1 MIPALDQMGNPIL
14 KDDGTPL
21 MKATRADME
30 LKGYDRDLGFW
41 FRDPKTQAQRWYPLW
56 RYMEAHE
63 RIATKRKD
71 GAGGV
76 SPFELN
82 PSQISLYK
90 AMCEMR
96 REGKPIRINDGK
108 SRQMG
113 GSTFVAGVFFPLTA
127 FVPGR
132 KCGIVADVAS
142 HASGLFEKY
151 TLLYETTPDYLKKN
165 LRKRAKNAY
174 ELTFDYGRGV
184 SSSIKVLVQGEG
196 AGRSSTFDYLH
207 ESEIAFWGDIA
218 GTCLALENTVGDTD
232 MDSIIFRETTANG
245 ANEWKRMFDMGTQ
258 GRGMFKSVF
267 MPWFMEGTYRMRY
280 DGHTLTD
287 REKELMD
294 KHHLSLDQI
303 QWWHSKWENA
313 GQDDAKMAQEYPSD
327 PTEMFASSGSGVFN
341 SRIVSERK
349 GELLGKRPL
358 RRGYYLYSKSVS
370 SDGGRIELSGI
381 RWMEDPNGSVSIYK
395 EPDPTHPYVMVN
407 DPAMGG
413 EDYWATQLI
422 DNSDCSQCAAFHK
435 RGCDADEATFQSYC
449 LYREY
454 FDRCGRVMV
463 GGETNTTSYFVN
475 TMKKLGVRDVYVDRD
490 TEGFGGRLTAN
501 YGYKTKQ
508 TNRQGMIDDF
518 VMAFRESGG
527 TIVNDFDT
535 ICEIESFSYQRSGRA
550 GKEKAM
556 AESGA
561 HDDLVMAY
569 CGFFLM
575 RRYYSAA
582 VARPETE
589 PKTEA
594 HGKANPLASPERRSG
609 GIYLSW

>member
-21 MKATRADME
+21 MKATKADME
-30 LKGYDRDLGFW
+30 LRDYDRELGFW
-41 FRDPKTQAQRWYPLW
+41 FRDPKTQSQRWYPLW

-82 PSQISLYK
+82 SSQIALYK

-196 AGRSSTFDYLH
+196 AGRSNTFDYLH

-232 MDSIIFRETTANG
+232 MNSIIFRETTANG
-245 ANEWKRMFDMGTQ
+245 ANEWKRMYDMGMQ

-267 MPWFMEGTYRMRY
+267 MPWFLEDTYRMRY

-287 REKELMD
+287 REKELIE
-294 KHHLSLDQI
+294 KHHLGLDQI
-303 QWWHSKWENA
+303 QWWHSKWETA
-313 GQDDAKMAQEYPSD
+313 GQDDSKMAQEYPSD
-327 PTEMFASSGSGVFN
+327 PTEMFVASGSGVFN

-349 GELLGKRPL
+349 GELLDKRPL

-370 SDGGRIELSGI
+370 RDGGRIELSGI
-381 RWMEDPNGSVSIYK
+381 RWMEDPNGPVSIYK
-395 EPDPTHPYVMVN
+395 EPDPTHPYIMVN

-422 DNSDCSQCAAFHK
+422 DNSDCSQCATFHK

-449 LYREY
+449 LWKE
-454 FDRCGRVMV
+454 FHDESGRVMV
-463 GGETNTTSYFVN
+463 AGETNTTAYFVN
-475 TMKKLGVRDVYVDRD
+475 TMKRLGVKDVYVDRD
-490 TEGFGGRLTAN
+490 TEAISGRMIAQ

-508 TNRQGMIDDF
+508 SNRQRMIDDL
-518 VMAFRESGG
+518 VIAFRESGG
-527 TIVNDFDT
+527 RIVSDFDT
-535 ICEIESFSYQRSGRA
+535 ICEMESFSYVKSGRL

-556 AESGA
+556 ADGGA

-569 CGFFLM
+569 AGFFLV
-575 RRYYSAA
+575 RNSYSASIRESQA
-582 VARPETE
+582 LRKRDV
-589 PKTEA
+589 
-594 HGKANPLASPERRSG
+594 GFDPLKRKDTKKVRA
-609 GIYLSW
+609 YMTW